1 MVALKVEKADKS
13 KKVLMFEH
21 QVLNHLQGKFYIQLF
36 LGLPNIAPIY
46 GFVESDHPNG
56 LNLIVMELLGS
67 QYKKVFNRQELV
79 RVKKAKRKGV
89 FFSHCH

>member
-21 QVLNHLQGKFYIQLF
+21 QVLSHLQGSFISKLF

-46 GFVESDHPNG
+46 GFVESEYPNG
-56 LNLIVMELLGS
+56 LNLIVMELLGN
-67 QYKKVFNRQELV
+67 QYYKN
-79 RVKKAKRKGV
+79 A
-89 FFSHCH
+89 